1 MPVKDRIAGVETGR
15 LTRTAGKPVVL
26 GTLSCRIDTAAERR
40 AIESALEANSPLVIA
55 NVVHMP
61 SYPTTLMLVGPGA
74 AVLPHEEDLDAV
86 RATADRAVALGIH
99 TEHLR
104 VSSKR
109 QVKAL
114 LEITSEK
121 GAGLLVFGPDRTRFP
136 ARRLRRAARTIR
148 KQASCLVWIAPD
160 G

>member
-1 MPVKDRIAGVETGR
+1 M
-15 LTRTAGKPVVL
+15 L
-26 GTLSCRIDTAAERR
+26 GTLSCRIDPAAERM
-40 AIESALEANSPLVIA
+40 AIESALDANSPLVIA

-86 RATADRAVALGIH
+86 RATADRAAALGIH

-114 LEITSEK
+114 LEIVSEQR
-121 GAGLLVFGPDRTRFP
+121 AGLLVFGPDRTRFP
-136 ARRLRRAARTIR
+136 AGRMRRVSRTIR